1 MKFINTHGTMSA
13 NAKSEVQ
20 GGRYLGGDEKACWK

>member
-1 MKFINTHGTMSA
+1 MYATMSA

-20 GGRYLGGDEKACWK
+20 GGR